1 MAVRKNAEVGQASVT
16 ARPKYAKK
24 PKHSW
29 TGHVRNQVR
38 EEFEVAGISNEIPF
52 LDYSDDFDLPD
63 ELSLEDAIAAQLDG
77 EGIGEEEH
85 EAPREL
91 HLKLLQSAMGSLT
104 DKARLAL
111 YLYGCGLSQY
121 EAAEFMGNAQTS
133 YREIIVGKD
142 GKGGAIRKLRD
153 ILGAYPITLTKVKG

>member
-1 MAVRKNAEVGQASVT
+1 MAVRKNAEVGQVSYT

-24 PKHSW
+24 PKLSW
-29 TGHVRNQVR
+29 TGHVRNRAR
-38 EEFEVAGISNEIPF
+38 EGFEIEGITNEIPF
-52 LDYSDDFDLPD
+52 FDYDDDFDAGDGCNP
-63 ELSLEDAIAAQLDG
+63 EDAIVAQLDG
-77 EGIGEEEH
+77 EGVGEEEH

-91 HLKLLQSAMGSLT
+91 HLKLLQSAMDGLS
-104 DKARLAL
+104 DKARLAV
-111 YLYGCGLSQY
+111 YLYGRGLSQH
-121 EAAEFMGNAQTS
+121 EAADFMGNAQTS